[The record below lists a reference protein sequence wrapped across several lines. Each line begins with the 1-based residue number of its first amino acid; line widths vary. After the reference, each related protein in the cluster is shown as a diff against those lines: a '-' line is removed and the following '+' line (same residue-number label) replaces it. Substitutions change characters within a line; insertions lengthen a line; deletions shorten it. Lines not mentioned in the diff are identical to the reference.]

1 MHMGIY
7 DIRKKK
13 ADQFEKKKKR
23 TYRREASTR
32 SLGLERRLVHAQRV
46 ERRMTGLNRRGSS
59 EVVLSSDVAGAGA
72 VEVVSIVQTL
82 MGWLRRE

>member
-1 MHMGIY
+1 MGIY
-7 DIRKKK
+7 DIRKKN
-13 ADQFEKKKKR
+13 ADQCEKKKR

-32 SLGLERRLVHAQRV
+32 GLGLERRLVHAQRM
-46 ERRMTGLNRRGSS
+46 ERRLTGWNRRGSS
-59 EVVLSSDVAGAGA
+59 EVVRRSDVDAGA